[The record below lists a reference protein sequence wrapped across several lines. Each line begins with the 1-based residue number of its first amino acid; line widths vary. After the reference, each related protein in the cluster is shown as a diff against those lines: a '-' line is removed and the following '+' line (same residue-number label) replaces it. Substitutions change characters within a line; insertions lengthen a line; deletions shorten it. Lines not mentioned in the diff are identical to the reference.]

1 MPALQNNRGPIWYH
15 IWLDVRHIPI
25 AIYRIISN
33 GSYMLITFAM
43 AVDGMFK
50 IEYEIKLL
58 DYSVIVICPNIPC
71 PP

>member
-1 MPALQNNRGPIWYH
+1 MPALQNDGGPIWYH

-43 AVDGMFK
+43 AVDGMFLK
-50 IEYEIKLL
+50 FSQKVRQLFKLK
-58 DYSVIVICPNIPC
+58 
-71 PP
+71 